1 MYINT
6 SPVLPLGR
14 DLGVARN
21 NCKPEGRKGE
31 IKRGKRKRAPRTP
44 HRAPLT
50 RRGGNRPP
58 HPPARRPP
66 KSQIKTPRRTAGGI
80 HCFRAIERPGITGKY
95 AIPLIP
101 FAIPS
106 SALLSPFVDR
116 FWMSASPHLFL
127 SCVCARRPPPSAR
140 RARSR
145 GSSPNLRC
153 CCCGNGVGK
162 ASYTRTEVLASCG
175 ERRR

>member
-1 MYINT
+1 MAT
-6 SPVLPLGR
+6 
-14 DLGVARN
+14 N

-44 HRAPLT
+44 HRARLLSRDADEAATDNT
-50 RRGGNRPP
+50 RRRGAHPNRRSK
-58 HPPARRPP
+58 HHAGRP
-66 KSQIKTPRRTAGGI
+66 AGGT
-80 HCFRAIERPGITGKY
+80 HCFRAIERPGIAGKY

-106 SALLSPFVDR
+106 SALLSPFLDR

-145 GSSPNLRC
+145 GSSPNPRC
-153 CCCGNGVGK
+153 CCCGNGVGR

>member
-1 MYINT
+1 LQEITVN
-6 SPVLPLGR
+6 
-14 DLGVARN
+14 
-21 NCKPEGRKGE
+21 RKGE
-31 IKRGKRKRAPRTP
+31 KGETETSSTHAHHHTP
-44 HRAPLT
+44 HRALL
-50 RRGGNRPP
+50 RRDEAATGNT
-58 HPPARRPP
+58 PPARRPP

-80 HCFRAIERPGITGKY
+80 HCFRAIERPGIAGKY

-106 SALLSPFVDR
+106 SALLSPFLDR

-145 GSSPNLRC
+145 GSSPNPRC
-153 CCCGNGVGK
+153 CCCGNGVGR